1 MAELVGLPVKGTLEC
16 DELVLTWFKGLD
28 GVAVAL
34 AGVRVWQI
42 TSGDR
47 RATWEATA
55 ACPRANVDLY
65 EAAGRVKPSC
75 RS

>member
-34 AGVRVWQI
+34 AGVRVREVM
-42 TSGDR
+42 SRGRGPRGGDR
-47 RATWEATA
+47 GRRA
-55 ACPRANVDLY
+55 LM
-65 EAAGRVKPSC
+65 
-75 RS
+75 